1 MKKLHTIFKDTN
13 WLGVWN
19 RFLSHY
25 PTETDNEQYY
35 YKLYSKL
42 RKTVPLGNTTKLIID
57 EKISR
62 LNSVKLVTVLGILSN
77 NEIDYAL
84 EFNPWEEWLG
94 MEVESATLAQYSG
107 TDIVAHCLFEMV
119 YAGNGKYDKPL
130 LGRYSFASI

>member
-19 RFLSHY
+19 RFSSHY
-25 PTETDNEQYY
+25 PAETENEQYY

-42 RKTVPLGNTTKLIID
+42 REITPSRSSTKLIID